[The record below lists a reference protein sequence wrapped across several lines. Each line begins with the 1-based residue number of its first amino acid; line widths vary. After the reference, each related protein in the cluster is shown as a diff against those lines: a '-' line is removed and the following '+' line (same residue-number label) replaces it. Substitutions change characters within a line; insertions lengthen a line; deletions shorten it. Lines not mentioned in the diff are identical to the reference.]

1 MNRSNQQLLMNKFI
15 RDMIKNF
22 KETIYYI
29 PQFLPNPADILA
41 IFPIHEYEK
50 LPEYRLDWIKIVDF
64 YYWLISGPVPFF
76 SYKSLCSFFIFHS

>member
-1 MNRSNQQLLMNKFI
+1 
-15 RDMIKNF
+15 MIKNF

-76 SYKSLCSFFIFHS
+76 SYKSLHANTYMYVVRNSKQQ